1 MHASRRKDAVFAH
14 LLRRVF
20 AKVEVETRDVPHMP
34 RDVAPR
40 PAHHRCGI
48 QGGHAFAI
56 QIAGDPTATDA
67 PGLVKLSTSVHTM
80 APFLLQ
86 FDGGARASTKA
97 SGAGA
102 VLYDPFGV
110 ELDQRSILLAPCTNN
125 TAEYEALIAGLDMAR
140 AWKVR
145 ELAVQGDSKL
155 VIEQVMGKFRVNF
168 PHLRA
173 LKARVLELMEDFDS
187 ISFEHIPR
195 AKNARA
201 DALAN
206 EAMDK
211 ISL

>member
-1 MHASRRKDAVFAH
+1 MHASRRKDAVFAR
-14 LLRRVF
+14 LLHRVF
-20 AKVEVETRDVPHMP
+20 TKVEVETRDVSDLP
-34 RDVAPR
+34 RLVASR
-40 PAHHRCGI
+40 PAHHRRGL

-56 QIAGDPTATDA
+56 QVVGDPVAADA
-67 PGLVKLSTSVHTM
+67 PGLVKPETFDHIM

-86 FDGGARASTKA
+86 FDGGARSGTKA

-110 ELDQRSILLAPCTNN
+110 ELDHRSVFLAPCTNN
-125 TAEYEALIAGLDMAR
+125 TAEYEALITGLDMAR

-155 VIEQVMGKFRVNF
+155 VIEQVTGKFRVNF

-173 LKARVLELMEDFDS
+173 LKARVLELMEGFDT

-195 AKNARA
+195 AKNTRA

-211 ISL
+211 ICL